1 MFKPMTY
8 KRLIT
13 STLIPIRLVSE
24 ANNHDHWAKKY
35 TRQKKQQ
42 QRVKLEWLHLRPN
55 IKLPCEIHLIR
66 HGPKP
71 LDDDNMV
78 HSCKAVRDQIA
89 DCILPGMYLGVA
101 DSHPQLIWKYSQKL
115 SKTYG
120 LQIDIYA

>member
-1 MFKPMTY
+1 MTD

-13 STLIPIRLVSE
+13 STVIPIRLVSE

-42 QRVKLEWLHLRPN
+42 DRVKLEWLYLRPK
-55 IKLPCEIHLIR
+55 ITLPCEIHLIR
-66 HGPKP
+66 HGPKN

-78 HSCKAVRDQIA
+78 FCCKGIRDVLASCIT
-89 DCILPGMYLGVA
+89 PGLAPGQA
-101 DSHPQLIWKYSQKL
+101 DSNPQITWKYSQKL